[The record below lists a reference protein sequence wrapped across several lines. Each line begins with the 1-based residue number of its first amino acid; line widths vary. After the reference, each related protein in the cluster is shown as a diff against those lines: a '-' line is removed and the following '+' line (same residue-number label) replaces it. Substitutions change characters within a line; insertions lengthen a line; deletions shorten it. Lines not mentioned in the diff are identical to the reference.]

1 MATTRNK
8 RKAPAKKKSRRWI
21 IPKLLLLLGTG
32 GLLAFL
38 FAIFVMG
45 QELSRIGFFTNAK
58 RPSFQLPMFSSE
70 EPSTTPST
78 PPLSP
83 PPGIE
88 SSPREASPPPAQGTD
103 QSARVSGSSQTTED
117 ISHEARKRRQTL
129 TSSRSEEN
137 LSHDDR
143 QRLEEILRSR

>member
-8 RKAPAKKKSRRWI
+8 RKTPTKKKPRRWI

-38 FAIFVMG
+38 FAIFVMEK
-45 QELSRIGFFTNAK
+45 ELNRIGFFTSVK
-58 RPSFQLPMFSSE
+58 RPSLQLPMFSSE
-70 EPSTTPST
+70 DRSTTPST

-83 PPGIE
+83 LPGIE
-88 SSPREASPPPAQGTD
+88 SSPQKTSPPPAQGTD
-103 QSARVSGSSQTTED
+103 QSARVSGSSQTAEN
-117 ISHEARKRRQTL
+117 ISHEDRKRMQTL

-143 QRLEEILRSR
+143 KRLEDILRSR